1 LQVGG
6 ELEITKI
13 GVASDDGQTISQ
25 HFGRARGYVV
35 LTLENGHAEKRESRD
50 KLGHADFGGQYHH
63 GPQHGVGL
71 EEEHRH
77 GMMFAPITDCEVCV
91 VGGMGIG
98 AYENLRSLGIRP
110 IVTDMQSIDEAVK
123 AFVEGRL
130 ENHAERIHG

>member
-1 LQVGG
+1 M
-6 ELEITKI
+6 ITKI
-13 GVASDDGQTISQ
+13 AVASDDGQRISQ

-35 LTLENGHAEKRESRD
+35 LTIENGHVEKRESRD
-50 KLGHADFGGQYHH
+50 KLGHADFGDQNHH
-63 GPQHGVGL
+63 GTQHGIGP

-110 IVTDMQSIDEAVK
+110 IVTDMKSIDEAVK
-123 AFVEGRL
+123 AFIEGRL

>member
-1 LQVGG
+1 M
-6 ELEITKI
+6 
-13 GVASDDGQTISQ
+13 ASDDGQRISQ

-35 LTLENGHAEKRESRD
+35 LTIENGHVEKRESRD
-50 KLGHADFGGQYHH
+50 KLGHADFGNQNHH
-63 GPQHGVGL
+63 GPQHGIGP

-110 IVTDMQSIDEAVK
+110 IVTDMKSIDEALN
-123 AFVEGRL
+123 AFIESRL